1 MIFKRNQRSEI
12 LALRRCN
19 AAGGGGEDEGGGDP
33 RPRKRRRGDEFF
45 PVELL
50 GDVPAS
56 AIPYAAFG
64 LRWSEEPEAPAEAAQ
79 PPPAARPPVVRTSRG
94 RTQVLPSRFN
104 DSVLID
110 PWKKEKPAKPPPP
123 PPVKT
128 EHLVRKNG
136 LLHSKGAIFDRSFAL
151 SEVDDD
157 DEEEAMMERYRARRN
172 FGGSRKYLASRSTLT
187 SVHDEPYSNY
197 HRKEVMLRHYYEEED
212 EEDEE
217 VGDVNGL
224 PADLIMD
231 VSSDAEAVPEERYP
245 SGKPVNA
252 RELLLGGVQD
262 VIDLMSTPKF
272 RLNDLIMLVLETLY
286 HGMGF
291 RFATICLKDAKT
303 GQFRARIS
311 VGEQQEPRQLGFV
324 FPAVSTQRDL
334 FLLAMENDADLFI
347 SDAKDAK
354 IVSLLPAWHKALLPD
369 ARSFL
374 VLPLIVRG
382 KPVGFFYADRKRP
395 ADEGVPKDET
405 ALIKTLKGQ
414 VLVALNNH
422 AG

>member
-157 DEEEAMMERYRARRN
+157 DEEEAMVERYRARRN

-217 VGDVNGL
+217 DEQEEDEGCEEEEKEETFHCTEQLVYGDIVWAKLGKRQPMWPGVL
-224 PADLIMD
+224 VDPTQQAAADAMPPQPRGFAVLCVMLFGWCTEFSD
-231 VSSDAEAVPEERYP
+231 EKVQFSSDCC
-245 SGKPVNA
+245 
-252 RELLLGGVQD
+252 
-262 VIDLMSTPKF
+262 I
-272 RLNDLIMLVLETLY
+272 
-286 HGMGF
+286 
-291 RFATICLKDAKT
+291 
-303 GQFRARIS
+303 RI
-311 VGEQQEPRQLGFV
+311 G
-324 FPAVSTQRDL
+324 
-334 FLLAMENDADLFI
+334 
-347 SDAKDAK
+347 
-354 IVSLLPAWHKALLPD
+354 
-369 ARSFL
+369 
-374 VLPLIVRG
+374 
-382 KPVGFFYADRKRP
+382 
-395 ADEGVPKDET
+395 
-405 ALIKTLKGQ
+405 
-414 VLVALNNH
+414 
-422 AG
+422 

>member
-157 DEEEAMMERYRARRN
+157 DEEEAMVERYRARRN

-217 VGDVNGL
+217 DEQEEDEGCEEEEKEETFHCTEQLVYGDIVWAKLGKRQPMWPGVL
-224 PADLIMD
+224 VDPTQQAAADAMPPQPRGFAVLCVMLFGWCTEFSD
-231 VSSDAEAVPEERYP
+231 EKVQFSSDCCIQI
-245 SGKPVNA
+245 G
-252 RELLLGGVQD
+252 
-262 VIDLMSTPKF
+262 
-272 RLNDLIMLVLETLY
+272 
-286 HGMGF
+286 
-291 RFATICLKDAKT
+291 
-303 GQFRARIS
+303 
-311 VGEQQEPRQLGFV
+311 
-324 FPAVSTQRDL
+324 
-334 FLLAMENDADLFI
+334 
-347 SDAKDAK
+347 
-354 IVSLLPAWHKALLPD
+354 
-369 ARSFL
+369 
-374 VLPLIVRG
+374 
-382 KPVGFFYADRKRP
+382 
-395 ADEGVPKDET
+395 
-405 ALIKTLKGQ
+405 
-414 VLVALNNH
+414 
-422 AG
+422 